1 MTPKVNLMTKKLFI
15 ASLTLMAVAVIGLA
29 ADAITG
35 KWTME
40 QAGRGGGPVRV
51 TTFDLKADGAK
62 LTGTVTIP
70 GFGRGGDTPP
80 PPTTTPIANGKVD
93 GNNIAFDVTRDF
105 GGNSMTTKYECAV
118 AGNEMKVKLTMP
130 GFNGGDPMT
139 IEGTAKKAN

>member
-1 MTPKVNLMTKKLFI
+1 MTKKLLI
-15 ASLTLMAVAVIGLA
+15 LGLTLLAVAIVAMA

-40 QAGRGGGPVRV
+40 QEGRGGGPPRV

-62 LTGTVTIP
+62 LTGSVTTP
-70 GFGRGGDTPP
+70 GFGRGGDAPP

-93 GNNIAFDVTRDF
+93 GNNISFDVTRDF

-118 AGNEMKVKLTMP
+118 SGDAMKVKMTMP
-130 GFNGGDPMT
+130 GFQGGDPR
-139 IEGTAKKAN
+139 IVEGTAKRAK

>member
-1 MTPKVNLMTKKLFI
+1 MTKKLLI
-15 ASLTLMAVAVIGLA
+15 LGLTLLAVALVAMA

-40 QAGRGGGPVRV
+40 QEGRGGGPPRV

-62 LTGTVTIP
+62 LTGSVTTP

-80 PPTTTPIANGKVD
+80 PPTATPISNGKVD

-118 AGNEMKVKLTMP
+118 SGNEMKVKMTMP
-130 GFNGGDPMT
+130 GFQGGDPRT
-139 IEGTAKKAN
+139 IEGTAKRAN